1 MKKIALTLA
10 MTAAIVLSA
19 NTPVSAA
26 DTTKQGYGQGTAV
39 DEKNRPTDAVEF
51 NSRYSGNDA
60 YALTEDNER
69 IILTFDQGYENG
81 YTSKILDTLK
91 EKNVTAIF
99 FLTGDYAKKEKEL
112 VNRMISEGHMLGN
125 HGMKH
130 ASLPTLNDSEAEE
143 EIMSLHQYMIDE
155 YNYEM
160 QYFRCPCGEYS
171 EKSLEKLQELGYKT
185 LFWSYAYVDWK
196 TDSQPKAEEG
206 FEKLTKSAHA
216 GEILL
221 LHSVSSTN
229 AQILGEVI
237 DNLRNQGYK
246 L

>member
-171 EKSLEKLQELGYKT
+171 EKSLKKLQELGYKT

-206 FEKLTKSAHA
+206 FEKLTKSAHG

>member
-10 MTAAIVLSA
+10 MTAAIMLSG
-19 NTPVSAA
+19 NIPVSAA
-26 DTTKQGYGQGTAV
+26 DTAKIGYGQGVSA
-39 DEKNRPTDAVEF
+39 DEKNRPTDAVQF
-51 NSRYSGNDA
+51 NSRYSGIDA
-60 YALTEDNER
+60 YALTEDEKR

-112 VNRMISEGHMLGN
+112 VNRMISEGHILGN

-130 ASLPTLNDSEAEE
+130 ASLPTLSDSEAEE

-155 YNYEM
+155 YDYEM

-171 EKSLEKLQELGYKT
+171 EKSLEKLHELGYKT

-196 TDSQPKAEEG
+196 TDAQPTAEEG
-206 FEKLTKSAHA
+206 YEKLTKSAHG

-229 AQILGEVI
+229 AQILGDVI
-237 DNLRNQGYK
+237 DSFRNQGYK
-246 L
+246 V